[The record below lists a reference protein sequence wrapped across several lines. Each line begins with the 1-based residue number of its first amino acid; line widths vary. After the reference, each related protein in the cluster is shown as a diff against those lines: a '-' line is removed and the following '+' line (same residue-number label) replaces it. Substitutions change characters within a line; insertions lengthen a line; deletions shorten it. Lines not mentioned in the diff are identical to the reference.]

1 MSDRVWDV
9 IGDVPGVTFS
19 SMSKFAPLPPSPIRA
34 PSTLSVE
41 QAAQRLGISRS
52 TAYECVRNGSI
63 PSLRFRRRIV
73 IPEVVIDQL
82 LGSVVVEGDPSS

>member
-1 MSDRVWDV
+1 MTS
-9 IGDVPGVTFS
+9 TES
-19 SMSKFAPLPPSPIRA
+19 A
-34 PSTLSVE
+34 TLSVE

-73 IPEVVIDQL
+73 IPAVVIDQL
-82 LGSVVVEGDPSS
+82 LGSVAVDDDRSITAAS